1 MTEACQAYKQ
11 ALPQCISSDSG
22 LVERATFFA
31 GQLLQRAL
39 GRPQGAAG
47 DLAIPEHLLIKLFDL
62 RRFIIG

>member
-31 GQLLQRAL
+31 GSCSSGLL
-39 GRPQGAAG
+39 AAHKVL
-47 DLAIPEHLLIKLFDL
+47 LAT
-62 RRFIIG
+62 